1 MKEQKL
7 IAILT
12 ELGEILENKDIML
25 QHYKREAEALKQK
38 LQEIEKKEEQRQ
50 NGKIEYFT
58 KETSN

>member
-38 LQEIEKKEEQRQ
+38 LQEIEQKEEQRQ
-50 NGKIEYFT
+50 NGYFR
-58 KETSN
+58 KEASN